1 MVSVKLLFE
10 KYFFPNVQEVLKVFI
25 NHLLINSVF
34 RKLIEY
40 KIYCYNKIFSN
51 NYSRR
56 RNEKKKK
63 KTGQLHGNSAPKIG
77 KNNLK
82 KRGKIK
88 MGKREGDLF

>member
-10 KYFFPNVQEVLKVFI
+10 KYFFPNIQEVLKVFI

-56 RNEKKKK
+56 RNEKKKDRGIAWK
-63 KTGQLHGNSAPKIG
+63 LCPE